1 VVEVELV
8 EVEIVAQRMV
18 EAEEAE
24 EAEEAQRVAE
34 AEASR
39 AL

>member
-8 EVEIVAQRMV
+8 EVEIVAQRM
-18 EAEEAE
+18 AEAE